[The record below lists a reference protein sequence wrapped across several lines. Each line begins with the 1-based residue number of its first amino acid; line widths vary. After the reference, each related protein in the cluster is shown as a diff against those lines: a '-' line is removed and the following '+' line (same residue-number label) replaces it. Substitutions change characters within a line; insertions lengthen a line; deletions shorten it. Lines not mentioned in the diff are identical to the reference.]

1 MQFLFQQFPKPA
13 ITAVCLNLITL
24 TSIFP
29 VFATPL
35 KFSPA
40 WKISVPGQSQTLE
53 LPIGKAV
60 EFEASSTEPRIH
72 TFQLGVNEYLELEL
86 QSNQKD
92 VHIWLLEPGKE
103 WDEITDTFV
112 PEKNIHQI
120 VLLSEATGPHQ
131 FKIAPATPNGQLQY
145 TLKITEYRA
154 ATAEELHQIKAYQLI
169 REGNQL
175 TRLGTKEG
183 TRQSLDKFEAAAE
196 QYRLA
201 GKLDSAAHL
210 LNGIGNGYYT
220 FGEMDTARTFY
231 ERSLAMARTINDSKL
246 IGQAT
251 TNLALIFHVQ
261 GNPTKAL
268 EMYEQALVLRRTS
281 QDVKGEGETLTN
293 IAGVYLNQNQFAT
306 TLKYYDQALHC
317 FQKAGFR
324 EGKAAIWHRMGV
336 VYFKLGDYQKATDTH
351 SQSLAMRRTLQQQ
364 MGIVES
370 LNSLALV
377 ASQQGNIQ
385 KALDLFEEADQ
396 LNQQTGNARLQE
408 EIYEGLGLLYLHVGE
423 LQQAEVLMRQ
433 ALPLVRK
440 IGDPVREVVLLI
452 NLANVFLQRQ
462 QFAEALEYATQ
473 ALSLSRKFKD
483 QAGEATA
490 LHNIAFAVD
499 KLGKVDDACTYLEE
513 ALPLR
518 RQAKDLM
525 GELSTLNN
533 LAKLYFDRGEK
544 QKALETSKEVVNRW
558 PQGVDPRNKA
568 LVLSQLARFY
578 TETNQYDPAQ
588 TTIEEALKLV
598 ELIRSG
604 VRKPTLRTSFFAN
617 NQGIYEFYIHLL
629 MKRHAQNPKA
639 GYDRVAL
646 HISERSRARSLLE
659 LLNEAGADIRQG
671 GNLELLARERAVR
684 QQLADKVDSLTR
696 LMARQELTPETEASL
711 QAEIAAITKEY
722 QQLEDELRRTSPR
735 YAALTQP
742 KPLTVSE
749 IQSTVVTPDTVLLE
763 YSLGP
768 QGSYVWV
775 VTPDTLTTVEL
786 PQREKIQS
794 AARKAYD
801 LLSQTNS
808 LKRILGREEDIQ
820 KKSAVELK
828 RELDQAISELS
839 HLILEP
845 VASHLG
851 NKRLLIVPDG
861 VLHYIPFGVL
871 TLTSPT
877 SGKGKSEPLLANH
890 ELVMLPSASAL
901 DLLRKENLNRSTAS
915 KDLAVVADPVFEP
928 TDDRIPKLPA
938 KTKPTPPTTKKLT
951 LSRKL
956 LLEKTES
963 SVQEVGL
970 IDESKEIPRL
980 PGTRREAES
989 ILKLVP
995 KTQMTQAF
1003 DFAANRDFFNRSDL
1017 DQFRLLHIA
1026 THGFVNSEHPELSGL
1041 IFSMVDRQGND
1052 QNGFLLLPDVFN
1064 LNLNA
1069 DLVTLSA
1076 CQSGLG
1082 KEIKGEGMVG
1092 LTQGFLYAG
1101 TSRVVVSL
1109 WSVSDQATAELMKY
1123 FYQGLLVEKLR
1134 PAEALRQAQL
1144 KLQQNKK
1151 WSSPYYWA
1159 AFQLTGEWK

>member
-1 MQFLFQQFPKPA
+1 MRFLFQQFPRPA
-13 ITAVCLNLITL
+13 ITVVCLHLIAL

-35 KFSPA
+35 NFKPDRRTTVPA
-40 WKISVPGQSQTLE
+40 QSQPQV

-60 EFEASSTEPRIH
+60 EFEASNTEPRIH
-72 TFQLGVNEYLELEL
+72 PFQLGIHEYLELEL

-103 WDEITDTFV
+103 WEEVTDAFV
-112 PEKNIHQI
+112 PEKNMYQI
-120 VLLSEATGPHQ
+120 ALLSEATGLHQ
-131 FKIAPATPNGQLQY
+131 LKVAPATLNGQLQY
-145 TLKITEYRA
+145 TLKIAEYRA

-169 REGNQL
+169 GEGNQL
-175 TRLGTKEG
+175 VALRTKDG

-201 GKLDSAAHL
+201 GKLDSAAYL

-231 ERSLAMARTINDSKL
+231 ERSLALARIINDSKL

-268 EMYEQALVLRRTS
+268 EMYEQALVLRQTS
-281 QDVKGEGETLTN
+281 HDTKGEGETLAN
-293 IAGVYLNQNQFAT
+293 IAGIYLDRNQFAT

-317 FQKAGFR
+317 FQKAGFG
-324 EGKAAIWHRMGV
+324 EGEAAIWHRMGV
-336 VYFKLGDYQKATDTH
+336 VYFKLGDYQKATDSH
-351 SQSLAMRRTLQQQ
+351 SQSLAMMRSLQKQ

-370 LNSLALV
+370 LSSLALV

-396 LNQQTGNARLQE
+396 LNQQTGNVRLQE
-408 EIYEGLGLLYLHVGE
+408 EIYEGLGQLYLHVGE
-423 LQQAEVLMRQ
+423 LQQAEALMRQ
-433 ALPLVRK
+433 ALPITRK
-440 IGDPVREVVLLI
+440 IGDPAREVVLLI

-473 ALSLSRKFKD
+473 ALSLSRKFKNL
-483 QAGEATA
+483 AGEATA
-490 LHNIAFAVD
+490 LHNISFAVD
-499 KLGKVDDACTYLEE
+499 KLGKPDEARKYLEE
-513 ALPLR
+513 ALPIR

-525 GELSTLNN
+525 GELSTLSN
-533 LAKLYFDRGEK
+533 LAKLYFDQGEK
-544 QKALETSKEVVNRW
+544 QKAIETNQEVIARW
-558 PQGVDPRNKA
+558 PRGVDPGNKA
-568 LVLSQLARFY
+568 LALSQLARFY
-578 TETNQYDPAQ
+578 VETDQYDPAQ

-604 VRKPTLRTSFFAN
+604 VRQTALRTSFFAN
-617 NQGIYEFYIHLL
+617 NQGVYELYIRLL

-639 GYDRVAL
+639 GYDRAAL
-646 HISERSRARSLLE
+646 QISERSRARSLLE

-671 GNLELLARERAVR
+671 GNLELLARERVVR

-722 QQLEDELRRTSPR
+722 QQLEDELRRTSPH

-742 KPLTVSE
+742 KPLTASE

-786 PQREKIQS
+786 PQGEKIQS

-808 LKRILGREEDIQ
+808 LKRILGREEYIQ

-861 VLHYIPFGVL
+861 VLHYIPFGAL
-871 TLTSPT
+871 TTTSSS
-877 SGKGKSEPLLANH
+877 SGKAEPEPLLATH
-890 ELVMLPSASAL
+890 ELVVLPSASAL
-901 DLLRKENLNRSTAS
+901 DLLRKEHLNRPAPS
-915 KDLAVVADPVFEP
+915 KDLVVVADPVFEP
-928 TDDRIPKLPA
+928 TDDRLPKLP
-938 KTKPTPPTTKKLT
+938 TQTSPVPPTTQKLP

-963 SVQEVGL
+963 SVKEVGL
-970 IDESKEIPRL
+970 INEAKEIPRL

-995 KTQMTQAF
+995 KTQTAQAF
-1003 DFAANRDFFNRSDL
+1003 DFAANRDFFNRPDL

-1064 LNLNA
+1064 LKLNA

-1134 PAEALRQAQL
+1134 PAEALRRAQL